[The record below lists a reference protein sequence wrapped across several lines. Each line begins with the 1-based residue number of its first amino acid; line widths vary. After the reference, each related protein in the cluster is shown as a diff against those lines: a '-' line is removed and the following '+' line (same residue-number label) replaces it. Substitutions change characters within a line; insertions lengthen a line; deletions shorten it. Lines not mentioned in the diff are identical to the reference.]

1 MTEDQVRAVGPAF
14 ARFLGGFERSFDPR
28 SVDHLRNDCR
38 GLLSDLPRKSVEPI
52 ALAAGT
58 AVRTLQEFLKDYVWD
73 RDGVRDA
80 LQRRV
85 AAHLGTVRDPLGT
98 VGIADETSQRKK
110 GTKTPGVPRQ
120 YLGCVGKTENGVVT
134 VHVGV
139 ARGKYKALLDADL
152 FLPES
157 WDADR
162 ERCRAADIPDEVVY
176 RPKWQIALEQ
186 VRRAAAN
193 GVAFDWFTFDE
204 GYGDKPGF
212 LAGLEADGV
221 VSVGEVPRTF
231 ATADGPAERVVA
243 NDRRF
248 TGQRWRVVRV
258 PHQTQ
263 ADAAWEVKAGRVRVR
278 REGRVVGGEYW
289 LLVARNRSTA
299 EVKYF
304 VSNAAADVPVAR
316 LVRVAFTRWHVEH
329 AFRIT
334 KSEAGLTHYEG
345 RSYVGLTRH
354 QMLCLLVVG
363 FVASH
368 ADGLR
373 GGKPGGDGRASV
385 PGAERPVQPTAR
397 PASGDADPRPHGRR
411 HPIPPAKE

>member
-1 MTEDQVRAVGPAF
+1 MTEEQVRAVGPAF
-14 ARFLGGFERSFDPR
+14 ARFLGGFERFFDPR
-28 SVDHLRNDCR
+28 SVDHLRTYCR
-38 GLLSDLPRKSVEPI
+38 GLLSDSPRKSVEPI

-73 RDGVRDA
+73 RDGVRDE

-85 AAHLGTVRDPLGT
+85 AAHLSTVRDPLGT

-110 GTKTPGVPRQ
+110 GTKTPGVQRQ

-134 VHVGV
+134 VHIGV
-139 ARGKYKALLDADL
+139 ARGRYKALLDADL

-162 ERCRAADIPDEVVY
+162 DRCREADIPDEVAY
-176 RPKWQIALEQ
+176 RPKWQIALVQ
-186 VRRAAAN
+186 VRRAVAN
-193 GVAFDWFTFDE
+193 GVRFDWFTFDE

-212 LAGLEADGV
+212 LAGLEVDGV
-221 VSVGEVPRTF
+221 VYVGEVPRTF

-243 NDRRF
+243 TDRRF
-248 TGQRWRVVRV
+248 TAPRWRVVRV

-263 ADAAWEVKAGRVRVR
+263 ADAAWEVKAARVQLRRDGRVAA
-278 REGRVVGGEYW
+278 GEYW
-289 LLVARNRSTA
+289 LMVARNRSTG
-299 EVKYF
+299 EIKYF
-304 VSNAAADVPVAR
+304 VSNAGPDVPVSR

-329 AFRIT
+329 AFRVAKT
-334 KSEAGLTHYEG
+334 EGGLTHYEG

-373 GGKPGGDGRASV
+373 GEKPGGDDGAGV
-385 PGAERPVQPTAR
+385 PSGERPVRPVARTAT
-397 PASGDADPRPHGRR
+397 GDVDDRPHGDG
-411 HPIPPAKE
+411 HPVPPAKE